1 MRDYEKEIDELWEE
15 IAALRAAI
23 NDQNFE
29 PERHENAREAG
40 REPYTEGRENVRV
53 MHNMHPDK
61 RLSEMMEELCETA
74 DAEDSSGRITYL
86 GVFSSGGRQSNWIKK
101 AASCDDLMSL
111 AESGMASKV
120 LACLGNATKL
130 KILVELL
137 KSPKTVAELTE
148 VCGLGSTGQAYH
160 HMKPLLAADVIA
172 EKTDGDGRGR
182 YIVRSQSVQGIIM
195 LLAGISD
202 MVDENYTKGAWE

>member
-1 MRDYEKEIDELWEE
+1 MRDYEKEIDKLWEE

-23 NDQNFE
+23 NAQNIE
-29 PERHENAREAG
+29 QRHEQAREAG
-40 REPYTEGRENVRV
+40 REPYTEERDCVRI

-74 DAEDSSGRITYL
+74 DAEGSSGRITYL
-86 GVFSSGGRQSNWIKK
+86 GVFSSARRQSNWIKK
-101 AASCDDLMSL
+101 AASCDDLMRL
-111 AESGMASKV
+111 AESGMAGKV
-120 LACLGNATKL
+120 LTCLGNATRL

-172 EKTDGDGRGR
+172 ENTDGDGRGR
-182 YIVRSQSVQGIIM
+182 YVVRSHSVQGIIM